1 MSKVKLAS
9 PLDCKRGIMHTL
21 VQQTF
26 DLGMAEKAEGG
37 LIAGDR

>member
-1 MSKVKLAS
+1 
-9 PLDCKRGIMHTL
+9 MHTL